1 MKTHTR
7 VAVVALV
14 LSAWA
19 AAVSAGPLQDDLRA
33 RRGRVMERLG
43 PDSLLIVWGGPST
56 ADPDREE
63 PAAENLYYLT
73 GTTQSD
79 SILVLMPGNVTKKE
93 VLFVRTF
100 NARREHWDGHS
111 LTPKEAAEL
120 TGIETVF
127 TLDQFEPFIEAT
139 FSRRAFR
146 TERPGASAPP
156 SDKPAEHAFFT
167 ALEQNRARLA
177 LVVGRRSL
185 SEPLNKPLEFANRL
199 RERFDGFTLLDAS
212 EIIHG
217 LRQVKTTFEQGILRR
232 SLEISNEAH
241 MAGMRAAAPGRHE
254 YEVESAIEAVYLKN
268 GAMKPGYDSIVG
280 SGPNGTVLH
289 YNESSRKMEAGDLLL
304 VDAAGSYQ
312 GYTGDITRTYPVSGT
327 FTPAQKEIYEIVLA
341 AQEAGIKAAKSGSRT
356 SDITDAC
363 ADVIKKGLLR
373 LGLITDASGDQYRV
387 WATHG
392 PVHWIG
398 LHVHDVGVTSV
409 LAPGMAFVIE
419 PGIYIREQ
427 ALDTMPA
434 TKENLAFIEKVRP
447 VVKKYLNTGVRIEDS
462 FLLTPTGLER
472 LSAPVPRTIAEIES
486 FMRNQPP
493 KTSAP
498 GGSGS
503 AR

>member
-1 MKTHTR
+1 MKTYTR
-7 VAVVALV
+7 VAVVALA
-14 LSAWA
+14 LSAWT

-43 PDSLLIVWGGPST
+43 PESLLIVWGEPSGEN
-56 ADPDREE
+56 DPS
-63 PAAENLYYLT
+63 AANLYYLT

-79 SILVLMPGNVTKKE
+79 SILV
-93 VLFVRTF
+93 
-100 NARREHWDGHS
+100 
-111 LTPKEAAEL
+111 
-120 TGIETVF
+120 
-127 TLDQFEPFIEAT
+127 TL
-139 FSRRAFR
+139 R
-146 TERPGASAPP
+146 
-156 SDKPAEHAFFT
+156 
-167 ALEQNRARLA
+167 
-177 LVVGRRSL
+177 
-185 SEPLNKPLEFANRL
+185 
-199 RERFDGFTLLDAS
+199 DAG

-217 LRQVKTTFEQGILRR
+217 LRQVKTAFEQGILRR
-232 SLEISNEAH
+232 SVSISNEAH
-241 MAGMRAAAPGRHE
+241 MAGMGAAAPGRYE

-268 GAMKPGYDSIVG
+268 GAMKPGYESIVG

-289 YNESSRKMEAGDLLL
+289 YRESGRKMEAGDLLL

-312 GYTGDITRTYPVSGT
+312 GYTGDITRTYPINGT
-327 FTPAQKEIYEIVLA
+327 FTPAQREIYEIVLA
-341 AQEAGIKAAKSGSRT
+341 AQEAGIKAAKAGSRT
-356 SDITDAC
+356 SDITAAC

-398 LHVHDVGVTSV
+398 LHVHDVGVTNV

-419 PGIYIREQ
+419 PGIYVREQ
-427 ALDTMPA
+427 ALETMPA

-462 FLLTPTGLER
+462 FLLTATGLER

-486 FMRNQPP
+486 YLRAQSPR
-493 KTSAP
+493 TSP
-498 GGSGS
+498 SGVSGS

>member
-19 AAVSAGPLQDDLRA
+19 AAVSAGPMQDDLKA

-43 PDSLLIVWGGPST
+43 PETLLIVWGEPNGEEEDPS
-56 ADPDREE
+56 
-63 PAAENLYYLT
+63 AANLYYLT

-79 SILVLMPGNVTKKE
+79 SILVLMPGNATKKE
-93 VLFVRTF
+93 ILFVRPF

-111 LTPKEAAEL
+111 LTQKEATEL
-120 TGIETVF
+120 TGIETVY
-127 TLDQFEPFIEAT
+127 TLAQFEPFIEAI
-139 FSRRAFR
+139 FSRREFR
-146 TERPGASAPP
+146 SERADASGPP
-156 SDKPAEHAFFT
+156 SDKPEEHAVFFT
-167 ALEQNRARLA
+167 ALDQNRARLA
-177 LVVGRRSL
+177 LVLGRRLL
-185 SEPLNKPLEFANRL
+185 SEPLGKPLEFANRL
-199 RERFDGFTLLDAS
+199 RDRFDGFTLRDAG

-217 LRQVKTTFEQGILRR
+217 LRQVKTAFEQDILRR
-232 SLEISNEAH
+232 SLKISNEAH
-241 MAGMRAAAPGRHE
+241 MAGMRAAAPGRYE

-268 GAMKPGYDSIVG
+268 GAMKPGYESIVG

-289 YNESSRKMEAGDLLL
+289 YRDSSRKMEAGDLLL

-312 GYTGDITRTYPVSGT
+312 GYTGDITRTYPISGT
-327 FTPAQKEIYEIVLA
+327 FTPAQREIYELVLA
-341 AQEAGIKAAKSGSRT
+341 AQEAGIKAATAGKRT
-356 SDITDAC
+356 SDITAAC

-398 LHVHDVGVTSV
+398 LHVHDVGVTNV

-427 ALDTMPA
+427 ALETMPA

-462 FLLTPTGLER
+462 FLLTPTGLDR
-472 LSAPVPRTIAEIES
+472 LSAPVPRTIAEIETY
-486 FMRNQPP
+486 MRTQSPR
-493 KTSAP
+493 TSAP
-498 GGSGS
+498 GAIGST
-503 AR
+503 R